1 MKLYQISDEYRNLMA
16 QIEEADGE
24 ISDEQKLLLDS
35 LTEQGEQKIESIAM
49 LIRELDAE
57 AEALETESVR
67 MANKSK
73 AIENRVAWLKD
84 YVKAEM
90 RSMGT
95 TGVDGKLL
103 KIRIQNNPPSVNVVD
118 ETVLPESYIK
128 VKEVRS
134 IDRRAILDDYKAS
147 GECPSGCEITVGTS
161 LRIR

>member
-1 MKLYQISDEYRNLMA
+1 MKLYQISDEYRALMS
-16 QIEEADGE
+16 QIEGAEGE

-49 LIRELDAE
+49 LIRELESE
-57 AEALETESVR
+57 ADALETESTR
-67 MANKSK
+67 MANKCK
-73 AIENRVAWLKD
+73 AVESRAAWLKD

-90 RSMGT
+90 RSLGT

-103 KIRIQNNPPSVNVVD
+103 KIRVQNNPPSVNVVNED
-118 ETVLPESYIK
+118 VLPAAYVK